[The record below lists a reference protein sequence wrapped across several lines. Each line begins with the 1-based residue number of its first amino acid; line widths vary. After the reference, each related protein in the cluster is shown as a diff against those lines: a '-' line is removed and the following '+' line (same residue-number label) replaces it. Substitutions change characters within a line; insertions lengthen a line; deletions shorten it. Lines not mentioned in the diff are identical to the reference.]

1 MIRDVKITI
10 ATFALGAS
18 LAMSSTIAGDAQQ
31 NHDVEVWKS
40 PYCGCCAKWIE
51 KMTAAGF
58 KMRVHDREDTDS
70 IKNMLGV
77 PASMRSCHTAKVGGY
92 IVEGHVPAADVH
104 RMLKVKPKI
113 IGLSVPGM
121 PIGSPGME
129 VSSGEKEHFKVYG
142 MRKNGDTSI
151 FAEHN

>member
-1 MIRDVKITI
+1 
-10 ATFALGAS
+10 
-18 LAMSSTIAGDAQQ
+18 MSSATAGDVRQT
-31 NHDVEVWKS
+31 HDVEVWKS

-51 KMTAAGF
+51 KMNTAGF
-58 KMRVHDREDTDS
+58 KVRVHDREDLDV
-70 IKNMLGV
+70 IKNKLGI

-104 RMLKVKPKI
+104 RLLQLKPKI

-129 VSSGEKEHFKVYG
+129 VPSGEKERFKVYG
-142 MRKNGDTSI
+142 MKQNGETSI